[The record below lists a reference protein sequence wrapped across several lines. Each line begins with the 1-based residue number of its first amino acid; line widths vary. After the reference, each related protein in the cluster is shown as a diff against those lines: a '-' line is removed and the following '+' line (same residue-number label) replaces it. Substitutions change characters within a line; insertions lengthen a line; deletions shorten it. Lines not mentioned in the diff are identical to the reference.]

1 MANLL
6 GSLQS
11 ASFNLGAFSQALA
24 VVQNNVGNA
33 TTPGYARQR
42 IFLESLPFFLRG
54 GQSGGVRVDRVEIMR
69 DKFLDF
75 QVVSALQ
82 KKTYFEKLTAAL
94 TQVEPH
100 FPLSGALSIGATADG
115 LFHSFQALSTS
126 PGDFNLRQQVLT
138 SAQTVAASIR
148 AAYQGVTDQRAT
160 LDQEAAGV
168 VTRINS
174 LAAEVAELNTVILQH
189 GPAAEQGATQT
200 RLTQVLEELGTLV
213 DYRLISQDG
222 GQLGVVLGSGT
233 PLVSGVFQFPL
244 TAVPTGPRI
253 EIRDQQG
260 NDVAGSIQGGQ
271 LGAILQARNTN
282 LPSYLGQLNQ
292 FAGTLA
298 DAVNEQLAAGR
309 DPAGVAGK
317 PLFQYTSL
325 AFTGSGRAAGT
336 IGAATPAPPVS
347 VDFTFSGAVTGSIT
361 ANLDSFF
368 VAPAAPAGLAT
379 GNTITVNFATADQTL
394 RASITTTPLTAGDTT
409 ATMAT
414 RLNDQIA
421 LNPQL
426 AGKVSFVDQ
435 GGVLKIVESDT
446 VGQGLTFT
454 ASTSNVAFT
463 SGLESGGI
471 LGGHSALEIV
481 AALNQQVALDPAL
494 AAAGIRFSTA
504 GGQVK
509 VDGNVSFDAV
519 VTDNAQGTGFVSGL
533 AGAFT
538 AGGSPVAATLTVT
551 NLANREIAAA
561 SAGALNGNDNALALA
576 RLASQSLVG
585 GFTFNQY
592 YGKLVAEVGTDAAEA
607 QGRLT
612 TQQQILLEAQNIR
625 DSFSGVSLDE
635 EASRLLEFQRAYE
648 ATARVIT
655 VLDSLAGEVINLLR

>member
-1 MANLL
+1 MSNLL
-6 GSLQS
+6 SSLQS
-11 ASFNLGAFSQALA
+11 ASFNLGAFSQALS
-24 VVQNNVGNA
+24 VIQNNVGNA

-42 IFLESLPFFLRG
+42 IFLETLPFLLTG
-54 GQSGGVRVDRVEIMR
+54 GLAGGVRVDRVEIMR

-82 KKTYFEKLTAAL
+82 QKAYFEKLTQTL
-94 TQVEPH
+94 NQIEPH
-100 FPLSGALSIGATADG
+100 FPLVGELSIGATADG

-138 SAQTVAASIR
+138 SAHTVATSIR
-148 AAYQGVTDQRAT
+148 TAYDGVTDQRAT
-160 LDQEAAGV
+160 LDQEAVGV
-168 VTRINS
+168 VSRINS
-174 LAAEVAELNTVILQH
+174 LTTEVAALNAAILQR
-189 GPAAEQGATQT
+189 GPGAEQSASQT

-213 DYRLISQDG
+213 DYRLINQDG
-222 GQLGVVLGSGT
+222 QFGVVLGSGT
-233 PLVSGVFQFPL
+233 PLVSGIFQFPL
-244 TAVPTGPRI
+244 TTVPTGSRL

-271 LGAILQARNTN
+271 LGAILEARNTN
-282 LPSYLGQLNQ
+282 LPSYLAQLNQ

-298 DAVNEQLAAGR
+298 DAVNEQLASGR
-309 DPAGVAGK
+309 DLSGVAGK

-325 AFTGSGRAAGT
+325 AFTGAGRTAGT

-347 VDFTFSGAVTGSIT
+347 VDVTFSGAVTGAIT

-394 RASITTTPLTAGDTT
+394 RASITTAALTAGDST
-409 ATMAT
+409 ATIAT

-426 AGKVSFVDQ
+426 AGKISFIDQ
-435 GGVLKIVESDT
+435 GGALKMVESDT
-446 VGQGLTFT
+446 AGQGLTFT
-454 ASTSNVAFT
+454 AATSNAGFT
-463 SGLESGGI
+463 SGLESGGTV
-471 LGGHSALEIV
+471 GGHSAQEIA
-481 AALNQQVALDPAL
+481 AALNRQVALAPTL
-494 AAAGIRFSTA
+494 AAAGIRFSVT
-504 GGQVK
+504 GGQVRL
-509 VDGNVSFDAV
+509 DGNVSFDAV

-538 AGGSPVAATLTVT
+538 AGGSPAAATLTVT

-576 RLASQSLVG
+576 RLASQGLVG
-585 GFTFNQY
+585 GSTFNQY
-592 YGKLVAEVGTDAAEA
+592 YGKLVAEVGGDAAQA

-635 EASRLLEFQRAYE
+635 EATRLLEFQKAYE

-655 VLDSLAGEVINLLR
+655 VLDSLAGEVINLLRQ

>member
-1 MANLL
+1 MSNLL
-6 GSLQS
+6 SSLQS
-11 ASFNLGAFSQALA
+11 ASFNLGAFSQALS
-24 VVQNNVGNA
+24 VIQNNVGNA

-42 IFLESLPFFLRG
+42 VFLEALPFFLRG
-54 GQSGGVRVDRVEIMR
+54 GLAGGVKVDRVEIMR

-82 KKTYFEKLTAAL
+82 KKTYFEKLTQTL
-94 TQVEPH
+94 NQIEPH
-100 FPLSGALSIGATADG
+100 FPLSGELSIGATADG

-138 SAQTVAASIR
+138 SAQTVATSIR
-148 AAYQGVTDQRAT
+148 SAYAGVTDQRAT
-160 LDQEAAGV
+160 LDQDAAGV
-168 VTRINS
+168 VTRINT
-174 LAAEVAELNTVILQH
+174 LTTEVAELNAVILQR
-189 GPAAEQGATQT
+189 GPGADQSASQT

-213 DYRLISQDG
+213 DYRLISQGD

-244 TAVPTGPRI
+244 TTAPTSPQL

-271 LGAILQARNTN
+271 LGAILQGRNTN
-282 LPSYLGQLNQ
+282 LPSYLAQLNQ

-298 DAVNEQLAAGR
+298 DAVNEQLASGR
-309 DPAGVAGK
+309 DLAGVAGK

-325 AFTGSGRAAGT
+325 AFTGSGRTAGT
-336 IGAATPAPPVS
+336 IGAVTPAPPVS
-347 VDFTFSGAVTGSIT
+347 LDVTFSGAVTGSIT

-368 VAPAAPAGLAT
+368 VAPAAPAGLAA

-394 RASITTTPLTAGDTT
+394 RASITTAPLTAGDTT
-409 ATMAT
+409 ATIAT

-426 AGKVSFVDQ
+426 AGKISFVDQ
-435 GGVLKIVESDT
+435 GGLLKIVESDT
-446 VGQGLTFT
+446 AGQGLAFT

-463 SGLESGGI
+463 SGLESGGT
-471 LGGHSALEIV
+471 LGGHSAVEIA
-481 AALNQQVALDPAL
+481 AALNRQVALDPAL

-504 GGQVK
+504 GGQVQ
-509 VDGNVSFDAV
+509 VDGSVSFDAV

-538 AGGSPVAATLTVT
+538 AGGSPVAATLTVN

-576 RLASQSLVG
+576 RLAAQALVG
-585 GFTFNQY
+585 GLTFNQY
-592 YGKLVAEVGTDAAEA
+592 YGKLVAEVGSDAAQA
-607 QGRLT
+607 QAHFT
-612 TQQQILLEAQNIR
+612 TQQQILVEAQNIR

-635 EASRLLEFQRAYE
+635 EAARLLEFQRAYE

-655 VLDSLAGEVINLLR
+655 VLDSLAGEIINLLR